1 MVGLQLLFCRV
12 SSFKILKS
20 EKEDE
25 TPQKAAEGEGNM
37 ADLKCV
43 VENCTYNKDCLC
55 SKGDIMVGA
64 STPVTVTEPA
74 VKALRRRERAGF
86 FQQLLSHPS
95 HTISIDCEAVK
106 CIYNSNYK
114 CVADHVD
121 IKAAEPATAE
131 RPPVLLFGKVNHG
144 KENQYSGLT
153 NVPKLRIIEQVIGFG
168 GRPPVHRIQ

>member
-1 MVGLQLLFCRV
+1 
-12 SSFKILKS
+12 
-20 EKEDE
+20 
-25 TPQKAAEGEGNM
+25 M

-55 SKGDIMVGA
+55 SKGDIMVGGKHA
-64 STPVTVTEPA
+64 CDCDGTCCESFA
-74 VKALRRRERAGF
+74 QKREGRESF
-86 FQQLLSHPS
+86 SNSLSHPS

-114 CVADHVD
+114 CVAEHVD
-121 IKAAEPATAE
+121 IKGCGASDCRET
-131 RPPVLLFGKVNHG
+131 G